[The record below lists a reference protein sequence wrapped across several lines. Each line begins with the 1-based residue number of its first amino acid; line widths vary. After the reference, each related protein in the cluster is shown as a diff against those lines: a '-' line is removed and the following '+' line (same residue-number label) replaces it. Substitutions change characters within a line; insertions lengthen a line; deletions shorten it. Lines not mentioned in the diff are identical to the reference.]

1 MLVYFRRF
9 GRILR
14 QMKTLFLLFGML
26 TAFTGFSQTT
36 EFLGYCQH
44 AYEEFPLLPR
54 GILEASAF
62 TQTRFDHLS
71 GNQQESCSGLPQSF
85 GYFGMVADGKGYF
98 KENLSL
104 VAGVSKFSENEIRNN
119 PQTEVLAY
127 AKTLNH
133 FYSKVKSLKLEL
145 SLVAVLSEISYLS
158 DSGKVN
164 LYARD
169 AEAYELFRFLND
181 NVNAAKFHFPAYH
194 LDLNVAFGQNAA
206 LLGATKVIFGTTGI
220 ETESGLKYKP
230 SVSSAKSTEYTPAI
244 WNPAPTC
251 NYSSRNGTAI
261 SAITIHT
268 IQGSYAGAIS
278 WAQNCNSSVSYHYV
292 VRSSDGQV
300 TQMVA
305 EANKAWHV
313 GSENPYTIGYEHEGY
328 VDNAS
333 WYTTAMYN
341 ASAGI
346 TRDICQSGYGIS
358 PLRTFSGAAT
368 SGTNVLGGCTKI
380 KGHQHFPNQSHTDPG
395 INWNWALYYTLVNNN
410 PAQTVVSTATGTFTD
425 SGGAA
430 ANYSDDER
438 TFTLIQP
445 AGASSITLTFS
456 AFNTE
461 VNWDYMYIYDGAT
474 NTSPL
479 IGTYTGT
486 NSPGTVT
493 SSGGSLLVEFRSDCS
508 TVAAGWSAT
517 WTSVIPTTTPP
528 DAMAPTTAINSIGQ
542 WITDDFSASF
552 IDQDN
557 AGGSGLEKAYY
568 QVIDYDGTDWRA
580 NAGKGFFSDNFDQ
593 AAIHTDWTSETGTW
607 ALSNGALTQTDE
619 ANANTNIHT
628 DLTQD
633 LSNRYLYHWAGSIS
647 GAGTNRRAGFHYFCS
662 DATLPNRGN
671 SYFVFF
677 RLDNAKVQLYKVT
690 NDTYALVDEVSFTFT
705 AGSWYDFKVIYD
717 RISGKHQVYI
727 DNALVQTYVD
737 AAPYTTGNAI
747 SFRSA
752 NATYAVNNLKVYRS
766 RYPTV
771 NIGIDAGQELR
782 YQSPG
787 PSEAAGRI
795 KSIVQDSAGNLSA
808 IQSLDV
814 LVDWT
819 PPLDVSLVNDGVG
832 ADIAT
837 SNNTSTIEANWSTTT
852 DPNSDINSYWY
863 AVGTTAGGTDIVPW
877 TDNYWNTNVSI
888 GGLSLQIG
896 TIYYVSVKTKN
907 GAGLFSGVTS
917 SNGQLIVAPTDSPV
931 ANFFSQNTIVC
942 NTENVFYEN
951 TSSNST
957 SYEWT
962 FEGGFPATSSDVEPG
977 VQYSASGT
985 FDVTLVAIGPAG
997 SDTIVQTVNVE
1008 VSSPVSASFS
1018 TNAAIVYLPN
1028 AMVTCTNSSQNA
1040 NGYIWDFGDGATS
1053 TDVNP
1058 WNQYSVAGEYDVQL
1072 IAAND
1077 ACPNDTALIH
1087 VSVIDNVGL
1096 SESELDNL
1104 SVFPNPSSDIV
1115 TVISTAENL
1124 NVKLYDVSGRLILER
1139 KMSGKQI
1146 ELNVSGL
1153 SNGMYRLVLVDKT
1166 DLILSENILVVE

>member
-1 MLVYFRRF
+1 
-9 GRILR
+9 
-14 QMKTLFLLFGML
+14 ML
-26 TAFTGFSQTT
+26 TAFTGLSQTS

-44 AYEEFPLLPR
+44 AYEEFPLLPK
-54 GILEASAF
+54 GILEASSF

-71 GNQQESCSGLPQSF
+71 GTQQESCSGLPQSF
-85 GYFGMVADGKGYF
+85 GYFGMIADGKGYF

-104 VAGVSKFSENEIRNN
+104 VAGISKFSENEIKSNS
-119 PQTEVLAY
+119 QTEVLAY

-133 FYSKVKSLKLEL
+133 FYSKVKSQKLEL
-145 SLVAVLSEISYLS
+145 ALVAVFSEISYLS
-158 DSGKVN
+158 DSGRVN

-181 NVNAAKFHFPAYH
+181 NTNAAKFHFPAYH
-194 LDLNVAFGQNAA
+194 LDLTAAFGQNAA
-206 LLGATKVIFGTTGI
+206 LLGATKIVFGSTGI
-220 ETESGLKYKP
+220 QTMSGLKYKP
-230 SVSSAKSTEYTPAI
+230 SASSAKSTEYTPAI

-268 IQGSYAGAIS
+268 IQGTYAGAIS

-341 ASAGI
+341 GSAGI
-346 TRDICQSGYGIS
+346 TRDICQSGYGIN

-368 SGTNVLGGCTKI
+368 SGSNVLGGCTKI

-410 PAQTVVSTATGTFTD
+410 PGQTVVSTATGTFTD

-461 VNWDYMYIYDGAT
+461 TNWDYLYIYDGAT
-474 NTSPL
+474 NSSPL
-479 IGTYTGT
+479 IGTYTGA

-493 SSGGSLLVEFRSDCS
+493 SSGGSLLIEFRSDCA

-517 WTSVIPTTTPP
+517 WTSIIPTSTPP
-528 DAMAPTTAINSIGQ
+528 DAVAPTTAINSVGQ

-552 IDQDN
+552 VDQDN
-557 AGGSGLEKAYY
+557 TGGSGLEKAYY
-568 QVIDYDGTDWRA
+568 QVIDYDGSDWRA

-593 AAIHTDWTSETGTW
+593 AAIHTDWTSEIGTW
-607 ALSNGALTQTDE
+607 ALSNGTLTQTDE
-619 ANANTNIHT
+619 TNANTNIHAN
-628 DLTQD
+628 LTQD

-662 DATLPNRGN
+662 DASLPNRGN

-690 NDTYALVDEVSFTFT
+690 NDTYSLVDEVSFTFT
-705 AGSWYDFKVIYD
+705 TGSWYDFKVIYD
-717 RISGKHQVYI
+717 RVSGKHQVYI
-727 DNALVQTYVD
+727 DNTLVQTYVD
-737 AAPYTTGNAI
+737 PAPLTTGNAI

-752 NATYAVNNLKVYRS
+752 NAAYAVNNLKVYRS

-771 NIGIDAGQELR
+771 NIGIETGQELR

-787 PSEAAGRI
+787 SAEAAGRI

-814 LVDWT
+814 FVDWT
-819 PPLDVSLVNDGVG
+819 PPLDISLVNDGIG

-877 TDNYWNTNVSI
+877 TDNYWNTNVSV

-896 TIYYVSVKTKN
+896 TTYYVSVKTKN

-917 SNGQLIVAPTDSPV
+917 SNGQLIIAPTDPPA
-931 ANFFSQNTIVC
+931 ANFYSQNSIVC
-942 NTENVFYEN
+942 STEGVLFEN
-951 TSSNST
+951 TSSNAT
-957 SYEWT
+957 SYEWI
-962 FEGGFPATSSDVEPG
+962 FEGGTPATSNAVEPTIVYAG
-977 VQYSASGT
+977 SGT
-985 FDVTLVAIGPAG
+985 FDVTLIAVGPAG
-997 SDTIVQTVNVE
+997 SDTTVQTVNVE
-1008 VSSPVSASFS
+1008 VSLPVSASFN
-1018 TNAAIVYLPN
+1018 TNAVIVYLPN
-1028 AMVTCTNSSQNA
+1028 AMVTCTNNSQNA
-1040 NGYIWDFGDGATS
+1040 NGYIWDFGDGGTS
-1053 TDVNP
+1053 TDANP
-1058 WNQYSVAGEYDVQL
+1058 WNQYSTAGEYDIEL
-1072 IAAND
+1072 IAANN

-1096 SESELDNL
+1096 SESELENV
-1104 SVFPNPSSDIV
+1104 SVFPNPASDQV
-1115 TVISTAENL
+1115 TVISAVENL
-1124 NVKLYDVSGRLILER
+1124 NVNLYDVSGRLILE
-1139 KMSGKQI
+1139 KEMSGKQI
-1146 ELNVSGL
+1146 KLNISGL

-1166 DLILSENILVVE
+1166 DLIFSEDILVVE